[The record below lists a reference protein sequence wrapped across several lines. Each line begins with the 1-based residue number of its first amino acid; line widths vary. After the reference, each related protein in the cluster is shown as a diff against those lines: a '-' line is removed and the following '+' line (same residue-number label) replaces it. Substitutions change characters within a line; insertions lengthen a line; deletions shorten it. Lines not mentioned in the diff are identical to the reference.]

1 MTKFDLLE
9 VESLR
14 ASGILHCGPPFRKY
28 AFEETKEFCFTH
40 LTLQEYLAAR
50 WFVERGE
57 IPSTR
62 KVSSMVMQFM
72 AGILSKK
79 KGNELMEKLHEVQQQ
94 SSKWGRDYHLIREK
108 CLAEYGDKDFAK
120 KIIKKH
126 PSRFNIDAF
135 RNLTDVDCTVS
146 VFHFC

>member
-14 ASGILHCGPPFRKY
+14 TSGIPHCGPPFRKS
-28 AFEETKEFCFTH
+28 AFEETKHFCFTH
-40 LTLQEYLAAR
+40 LTLQEYLGAR
-50 WFVERGE
+50 WFVERGK

-79 KGNELMEKLHEVQQQ
+79 MDNEFMEKLLEVLQAEER
-94 SSKWGRDYHLIREK
+94 GRDGVPSSVK
-108 CLAEYGDKDFAK
+108 CLAEYEDKDFATL
-120 KIIKKH
+120 
-126 PSRFNIDAF
+126 N
-135 RNLTDVDCTVS
+135 
-146 VFHFC
+146 